1 MTGSGFVPE
10 RATATVTS
18 VPERHDDATV
28 TAWALAAGAGDTAA
42 LAEFVRAT
50 QVDVHRFL
58 VHLAGRDDAEDLAQ
72 ETFLRALRSLPSFA
86 GRSTARTW
94 LLSVARRVA
103 VDAVRTA
110 VRRPRVRDLGEDT
123 QDVLERAVPRT
134 GAQEAV
140 LLRTLI
146 DALPDE
152 RREAFVLTQ
161 VLDLGYAEAA
171 QVCGCPVGTIR
182 SRVARA
188 REDLLRA
195 LGEDGTR
202 TAGAPASGVRRA
214 ARP

>member
-1 MTGSGFVPE
+1 VTGSGFCPA
-10 RATATVTS
+10 RPTATVTS

-58 VHLAGRDDAEDLAQ
+58 VHLGRDDAEDLTQ

-123 QDVLERAVPRT
+123 QEVLERAVPRT

-140 LLRTLI
+140 LLRTLV
-146 DALPDE
+146 DALPDD

-195 LGEDGTR
+195 LGEDGTG
-202 TAGAPASGVRRA
+202 TAGAAAPGVRRA

>member
-1 MTGSGFVPE
+1 M
-10 RATATVTS
+10 
-18 VPERHDDATV
+18 

-58 VHLAGRDDAEDLAQ
+58 VHLGRDDAEDLTQ

-123 QDVLERAVPRT
+123 QEVLERAVPRT

-140 LLRTLI
+140 LLRTLV
-146 DALPDE
+146 DALPDD

-195 LGEDGTR
+195 LGEDGTG
-202 TAGAPASGVRRA
+202 TAGAAAPGVRRA